1 MRKLLT
7 VDTSTYVLSVGLYD
21 GDETLAEY
29 VSTKKEN
36 HSVRLMPAV
45 RCVMEDAGVRPEE
58 LDGIAVAAGP
68 GSYTGVRIGVT
79 TAKSMAWALQK
90 PLYGVSSLEAL
101 AYNGL
106 WSSARILT
114 FFDARRGQAFAG
126 LYESGGGA
134 VYQVEADSMV
144 MLDERLTRL
153 AEEGRRVL
161 ALSPD
166 LDKHRELLQEKLGS
180 LLVEAAGPVHTV
192 KPSGVWAASRGRTAE
207 DIHTFVPQYLR
218 LAEAEANWQKRQS
231 DHG

>member
-1 MRKLLT
+1 MTKLLT
-7 VDTSTYVLSVGLYD
+7 IDTSTYVLSVGLY
-21 GDETLAEY
+21 ENAQVLAEY

-45 RCVMEDAGVRPEE
+45 RSVMEDAGMSPAE

-79 TAKSMAWALQK
+79 TAKSMAWALEK

-106 WSSARILT
+106 WSSARILS

-126 LYESGGGA
+126 IYESEDGFLHQA
-134 VYQVEADSMV
+134 EADSMV
-144 MLDERLTRL
+144 MLEDLLTRL
-153 AEEGRRVL
+153 AEQDRPVL

-166 LDKHRELLQEKLGS
+166 LDKHRELLQQKLGS
-180 LLVEAAGPVHTV
+180 LFIDAPGPLHTV
-192 KPSGVWAASRGRTAE
+192 RPAGVWAASRGKTAE
-207 DIHTFVPQYLR
+207 DLHTFVPQYLR
-218 LAEAEANWQKRQS
+218 LAEAEANWQRKQNE
-231 DHG
+231 HG